1 MYRLHVR
8 TTATLDPA
16 SRRALRAMLDVAY
29 DGDFADDDWQ
39 HVLGGKHVWL
49 EGADGIVSH
58 GAVVPRRL
66 VCDGRALHV
75 GYVEAVATVAT
86 RRLQGHGTT
95 VMRAIG
101 DLVQAEYELGVLS
114 TGSHAFYAA
123 LGWERWRGESWVAA
137 PGGRG
142 RTSDGGAL
150 GPDGHVRTPDD
161 DDGLMVL
168 RTPRSPRLDLAGPI
182 VADWRAGD
190 VW

>member
-1 MYRLHVR
+1 
-8 TTATLDPA
+8 
-16 SRRALRAMLDVAY
+16 MLDLAY

-39 HVLGGKHVWL
+39 HALGGTHVWL
-49 EGADGIVSH
+49 EGPTGIVSH

-66 VCDGRALHV
+66 ICDGRALRV
-75 GYVEAVATVAT
+75 GYVEAVATAAAF
-86 RRLQGHGTT
+86 RCRGHGTT
-95 VMRAIG
+95 VMRSIG
-101 DLVQAEYELGVLS
+101 ELVQAEYELGALS

-137 PGGRG
+137 HDDGARTPGGR
-142 RTSDGGAL
+142 
-150 GPDGHVRTPDD
+150 VRTPDD

-168 RTPRSPRLDLAGPI
+168 RTPRSPPLDPAGPI